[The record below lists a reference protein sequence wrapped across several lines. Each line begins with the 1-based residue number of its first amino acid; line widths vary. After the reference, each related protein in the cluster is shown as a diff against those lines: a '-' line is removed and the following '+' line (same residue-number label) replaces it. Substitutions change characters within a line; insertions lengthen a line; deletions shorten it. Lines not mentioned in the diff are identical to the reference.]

1 MNITKDTVRK
11 MAHLARLEL
20 NESEEQSM
28 ANDLTKIIGWMEQ
41 LNEVETTDIKPL
53 THISHEINVFRDDIA
68 HNQLNRADGLKN
80 APQAN
85 DSYFIVPKVM
95 E

>member
-1 MNITKDTVRK
+1 MITQDTVQK

-20 NESEEQSM
+20 SEKEEQSM

-41 LNEVETTDIKPL
+41 LNEVETTGIEPL
-53 THISHEINVFRDDIA
+53 THISEEINVFREDVA
-68 HNQLNRADGLKN
+68 YNQLNRADGLKN

-85 DSYFIVPKVM
+85 DAYFIVPKVM

>member
-1 MNITKDTVRK
+1 MITQDTVQK

-20 NESEEQSM
+20 SEKEEQSM

-41 LNEVETTDIKPL
+41 LNEVETTGIEPL
-53 THISHEINVFRDDIA
+53 THISEEINVFREDVA
-68 HNQLNRADGLKN
+68 NNQLNRADGLKN

-85 DSYFIVPKVM
+85 DAYLIVPKVM